1 LAVPEAISADSRRI
15 SGDFRIGNASD
26 TPGDLLDMR
35 KRCRPLARFLLVGGI
50 VAASL
55 TSPTGLANAAP
66 AAPNWDA
73 VAQCESGGNWQANT
87 GNGEYG
93 GLQFKPA
100 TWARYGGVGNPAD
113 ASREQQIAVANRV
126 LADQGLEAWPKC
138 GTASGLP
145 IGLYSHPAQGIKQI
159 INGLIQAAVP
169 H

>member
-1 LAVPEAISADSRRI
+1 MSKLC
-15 SGDFRIGNASD
+15 
-26 TPGDLLDMR
+26 
-35 KRCRPLARFLLVGGI
+35 KPLVKSVMAGGF

-55 TSPTGLANAAP
+55 TTSTVEANAAP
-66 AAPNWDA
+66 VTPNWDA

-100 TWARYGGVGNPAD
+100 TWTRYGGVGNPAA
-113 ASREQQIAVANRV
+113 ASREEQIAVANRV
-126 LADQGLEAWPKC
+126 FADQGVEAWPKC
-138 GTASGLP
+138 GAASGLP

-159 INGLIQAAVP
+159 INGIIQASIP

>member
-1 LAVPEAISADSRRI
+1 MSKLC
-15 SGDFRIGNASD
+15 
-26 TPGDLLDMR
+26 
-35 KRCRPLARFLLVGGI
+35 KPLVKSVMAGGF

-55 TSPTGLANAAP
+55 TTSTIEANATP
-66 AAPNWDA
+66 VTPNWDA

-100 TWARYGGVGNPAD
+100 TWTRYGGVGNPAA
-113 ASREQQIAVANRV
+113 ASREEQIAVANRV
-126 LADQGLEAWPKC
+126 FADQGVEAWPKC
-138 GTASGLP
+138 GAASGLP

-159 INGLIQAAVP
+159 INGIIQASIP

>member
-1 LAVPEAISADSRRI
+1 M
-15 SGDFRIGNASD
+15 
-26 TPGDLLDMR
+26 LDMR
-35 KRCRPLARFLLVGGI
+35 KLCKPLVKAAMVGGI

-55 TSPTGLANAAP
+55 GPSIGVANAAP
-66 AAPNWDA
+66 ASPNWDA
-73 VAQCESGGNWQANT
+73 VAQCESGGNWAANT

-100 TWARYGGVGNPAD
+100 TWARYGGVGNPAA
-113 ASREQQIAVANRV
+113 ASKQDQIAVANRV

-138 GTASGLP
+138 GAASGLP

-159 INGLIQAAVP
+159 INGLIQASIP

>member
-1 LAVPEAISADSRRI
+1 MSKLC
-15 SGDFRIGNASD
+15 
-26 TPGDLLDMR
+26 
-35 KRCRPLARFLLVGGI
+35 KPLVKTALVGGI
-50 VAASL
+50 VAASMAP
-55 TSPTGLANAAP
+55 STGVAGAAP
-66 AAPNWDA
+66 TPNWDA
-73 VAQCESGGNWQANT
+73 IAQCESGGNWQANT

-100 TWARYGGVGNPAD
+100 TWARYGGVGNPAA

-126 LADQGLEAWPKC
+126 FADEGVEAWPKC
-138 GTASGLP
+138 GAASGLP